1 MALRVWEDNESIGYA
16 RIDLGRRVPTPV
28 RLSFQRVE
36 DEPRHLG
43 KEGWQ
48 PEIAWLEVHEVETNG
63 ETSIARVG
71 PIVVSRISEFERIE
85 IVADGIGELGT
96 VSWPEM
102 ARPAVD
108 LVYGRDLWS
117 ARPGITGRAGGPPP
131 PPPPPTPLPTP
142 PIQQAYP
149 LVAPPPALGTGE
161 APAPK
166 VRSRLPVWLGF
177 AVVAVACGLAAVQFN
192 GTADLCGM
200 VGIAGCP
207 RGGTHVTQ
215 APSPAPTPPFSEVDA
230 KGQLNALING
240 SATDAQFVEMGR
252 KALAAGYP
260 VIALRAF
267 EQVVD
272 PKQNEEAAFQIAR
285 IFDPL
290 VTDSVYASVHNRR
303 PERAS
308 PYYSYCKRTSSR
320 CAEALNRLCDANPD
334 LKRTNA
340 KFADECRN

>member
-1 MALRVWEDNESIGYA
+1 MALRVWEDDDSIGYA

-36 DEPRHLG
+36 EEPRHLG

-48 PEIAWLEVHEVETNG
+48 PEIAWLELHDVETNS

-71 PIVVSRISEFERIE
+71 PMVVSRIGEFERIE
-85 IVADGIGELGT
+85 IFVDSVGELGI

-108 LVYGRDLWS
+108 LIYGRELWS
-117 ARPGITGRAGGPPP
+117 ARPATAIMAAEPLPPP
-131 PPPPPTPLPTP
+131 
-142 PIQQAYP
+142 
-149 LVAPPPALGTGE
+149 VAPLKPEHTLTAPPAWPSEPKGDS
-161 APAPK
+161 PPPK
-166 VRSRLPVWLGF
+166 VRSRLPLWLGF
-177 AVVAVACGLAAVQFN
+177 AVFAGVCMAASVQLS

-200 VGIAGCP
+200 AGIAGCP
-207 RGGTHVTQ
+207 RGGTRVVHS
-215 APSPAPTPPFSEVDA
+215 PSPAQTPVFSEADA

-240 SATDAQFVEMGR
+240 SATDSQFVEMGR
-252 KALAAGYP
+252 KTLAAGYP

-290 VTDSVYASVHNRR
+290 VTDAVYASVHNRR

-320 CAEALNRLCDANPD
+320 CAEALNRLCGANPD
-334 LKRTNA
+334 LKRANA